1 MMRGFP
7 GAALGADARGL
18 AAVVNRLNSGKLNCT
33 GTVVLTPNAAST
45 LVTDSRATAES
56 FIGLSPLTGSAAA
69 AAAGLYVAT
78 RDSGSFSLA
87 HADNAEADRS
97 FVYVIIG

>member
-1 MMRGFP
+1 V
-7 GAALGADARGL
+7 DARGL

-33 GTVVLTPNAAST
+33 GTVILTPNAPST
-45 LVTDSRATAES
+45 VIMDSRATAES
-56 FIGLSPLTGSAAA
+56 FIGLTPLTGNAAT
-69 AAAGLYVAT
+69 AAAGLYVSA

-87 HADNAEADRS
+87 HADNAETDRS